1 MTNLTPET
9 FALVTRTLILGL
21 GETGDASARW
31 LARCQKPLR
40 LADTRANPTGM
51 VALQEA
57 MAQHDVEWALG
68 QTDLS
73 IDLLENI
80 DAVVISPGLSPHHAP
95 VLELLNAARSKGI
108 EVIGE
113 IELFARALTRLKAEQ
128 NYQPFVLGVTG
139 TNGKTTVTALTRH
152 MLEAAGI
159 FAKAAGNIGPS
170 ALTALM
176 QALDAKALP
185 QAWVL
190 ELSSFQLHTTQ
201 SLQFDASVVLN
212 VTQDHLD
219 WHLNMHDYA
228 AEKAR
233 IFKYSAVQIVNRDD
247 PIVMDMIDSIEAQ
260 TVRSFGR
267 DAPIYCHDLGVT
279 HEQSVR
285 WLVSAEPLDF
295 EDEPS
300 PVSRRKKNAPA
311 PTRQAGRVLQLMP
324 VDALKLVGM
333 HNAMNV
339 LAALQLGRCVGAGW
353 APMLRS
359 AVEYLGEPHRMRFVR
374 TVQEIDF
381 YNDSKGTNVGATL
394 AGIEGLDRRMILI
407 AGGLTKG
414 QDLTPLLPVI
424 LTLVKAVVLIGQD
437 APLFDALFAGHQI
450 SFEHACDMNEAV
462 AKAYA
467 ASQAGDAIVLSPA
480 CASFDMFKNYPHRGE
495 MFIDAVNELALS
507 RGEVV

>member
-1 MTNLTPET
+1 
-9 FALVTRTLILGL
+9 
-21 GETGDASARW
+21 
-31 LARCQKPLR
+31 
-40 LADTRANPTGM
+40 
-51 VALQEA
+51 
-57 MAQHDVEWALG
+57 
-68 QTDLS
+68 
-73 IDLLENI
+73 
-80 DAVVISPGLSPHHAP
+80 
-95 VLELLNAARSKGI
+95 
-108 EVIGE
+108 
-113 IELFARALTRLKAEQ
+113 
-128 NYQPFVLGVTG
+128 
-139 TNGKTTVTALTRH
+139 
-152 MLEAAGI
+152 
-159 FAKAAGNIGPS
+159 
-170 ALTALM
+170 
-176 QALDAKALP
+176 
-185 QAWVL
+185 
-190 ELSSFQLHTTQ
+190 
-201 SLQFDASVVLN
+201 
-212 VTQDHLD
+212 
-219 WHLNMHDYA
+219 
-228 AEKAR
+228 
-233 IFKYSAVQIVNRDD
+233 
-247 PIVMDMIDSIEAQ
+247 
-260 TVRSFGR
+260 
-267 DAPIYCHDLGVT
+267 
-279 HEQSVR
+279 
-285 WLVSAEPLDF
+285 
-295 EDEPS
+295 
-300 PVSRRKKNAPA
+300 
-311 PTRQAGRVLQLMP
+311 MP

-374 TVQEIDF
+374 TIQEIDF